1 MPCWLEEKLG
11 WLRDFR
17 QEVGRYQRLLDCVEV
32 ASQEVKNHGLG
43 QQTAQQ
49 VFRQLAPEALQD
61 ASLGDFR
68 SGLRGYLQEEGG
80 KVPQGQSWLGTS
92 DVIESLFGKYKWF
105 GEKAPYAE
113 VGASSEKRPRLEGHY
128 EWRFLSSRRAPTPA
142 RAPAA
147 AWSLR
152 SPR

>member
-1 MPCWLEEKLG
+1 GRYMNVDRHTDWACRMLGLLDMQETTSVAELLGLGEEEACCWLEEKLG

-80 KVPQGQSWLGTS
+80 KVPQG
-92 DVIESLFGKYKWF
+92 
-105 GEKAPYAE
+105 
-113 VGASSEKRPRLEGHY
+113 
-128 EWRFLSSRRAPTPA
+128 
-142 RAPAA
+142 
-147 AWSLR
+147 
-152 SPR
+152 